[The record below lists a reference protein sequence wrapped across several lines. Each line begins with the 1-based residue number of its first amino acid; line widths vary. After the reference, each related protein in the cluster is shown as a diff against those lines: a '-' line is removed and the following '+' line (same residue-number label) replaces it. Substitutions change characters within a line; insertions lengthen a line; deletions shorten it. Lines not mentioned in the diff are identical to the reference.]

1 MTLPCIWAGA
11 FSTLCH
17 RGMAD
22 TGGDGTTMEL
32 EFRRAPVNIAQI
44 PKFNELDM
52 CALSPRAYPRPAYA
66 ALPPSSLDCPGG
78 TLTVRARYT
87 SKSAQGGLPHDED
100 RSCR

>member
-1 MTLPCIWAGA
+1 MWHDTSLHLGGSVQHSLSP
-11 FSTLCH
+11 
-17 RGMAD
+17 MDAD

-52 CALSPRAYPRPAYA
+52 CAVSARADPRAAYA

-87 SKSAQGGLPHDED
+87 SKSSP
-100 RSCR
+100 RRTPT

>member
-11 FSTLCH
+11 CSTLCH
-17 RGMAD
+17 RWMAD

-52 CALSPRAYPRPAYA
+52 CAVFPLADPRAAYA

-87 SKSAQGGLPHDED
+87 SKSSP
-100 RSCR
+100 RRTPT